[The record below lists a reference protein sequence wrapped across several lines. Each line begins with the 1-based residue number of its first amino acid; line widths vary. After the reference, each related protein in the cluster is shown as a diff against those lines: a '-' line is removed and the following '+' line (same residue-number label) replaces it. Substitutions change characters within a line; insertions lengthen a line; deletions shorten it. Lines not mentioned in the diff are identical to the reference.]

1 LFRHRDEFSRRDD
14 TAIGMAPTDE
24 GLVAGDAP
32 IAVLLRLIIQIEL
45 APLYGE
51 PQIML
56 ERAALRELPVHGG
69 REKADRAP
77 ALVLGPIER
86 RIGDREQRNDVLLSE
101 TAPRRRRGP
110 A

>member
-1 LFRHRDEFSRRDD
+1 MPSGRAHPRAGDSQSARTQCRSTARRDQH
-14 TAIGMAPTDE
+14 E

-86 RIGDREQRNDVLLSE
+86 RIGVR
-101 TAPRRRRGP
+101 
-110 A
+110 